1 MCGPQVLCW
10 LRCRRRFICFVA
22 AGAFFVLL
30 PPAFFLFVTLPQVL
44 SLFRCRM
51 CFLCFVAAGA
61 SFICFVSFS
70 SSTRPPG
77 RPPVRPGRGGNQN
90 INKPMCEL
98 FITLPRARGQLA
110 KITHLSYMI
119 DTMGTDRWLAGCG
132 WLVGWLSLLLAV
144 AGWLLVVW
152 VLGESF

>member
-1 MCGPQVLCW
+1 MGRRCFVGFVAADALFVLLPRVLSLFCCRRRFLYL
-10 LRCRRRFICFVA
+10 LRCRR
-22 AGAFFVLL
+22 
-30 PPAFFLFVTLPQVL
+30 
-44 SLFRCRM
+44 
-51 CFLCFVAAGA
+51 CFLCFVVAGV
-61 SFICFVSFS
+61 FFVSLLQVLPLFVS
-70 SSTRPPG
+70 SRSLALPDRPV
-77 RPPVRPGRGGNQN
+77 VRRSDLGVGGNQN

-132 WLVGWLSLLLAV
+132 WLFGWLSLLLAV